1 MFEPSP
7 KAAAQINRRPIRA
20 RDTRWAVAT
29 ARLLTGWGVSP
40 NAISVAS
47 VVLAAGAGAALA
59 GSAHVETLTS
69 RALLCLA
76 VVAGVQLR
84 LLCNLIDGMVAVEGG
99 LGTKTGELFNEFP
112 DRLSDIFVLVGAGY
126 AAGPYGPPLGWAA
139 ALLAVLT
146 AYVRALAGAAG
157 VAQPFCGPMAKQQR
171 MAVIT
176 LACVLSVAEGSLTGT
191 RAVMPAALGV
201 IALGSA
207 ATIVRRLRRTAAEMR
222 LR

>member
-1 MFEPSP
+1 
-7 KAAAQINRRPIRA
+7 
-20 RDTRWAVAT
+20 
-29 ARLLTGWGVSP
+29 LLGWG
-40 NAISVAS
+40 
-47 VVLAAGAGAALA
+47 
-59 GSAHVETLTS
+59 
-69 RALLCLA
+69 
-76 VVAGVQLR
+76 
-84 LLCNLIDGMVAVEGG
+84 
-99 LGTKTGELFNEFP
+99 
-112 DRLSDIFVLVGAGY
+112 
-126 AAGPYGPPLGWAA
+126 A

-171 MAVIT
+171 MVVIA